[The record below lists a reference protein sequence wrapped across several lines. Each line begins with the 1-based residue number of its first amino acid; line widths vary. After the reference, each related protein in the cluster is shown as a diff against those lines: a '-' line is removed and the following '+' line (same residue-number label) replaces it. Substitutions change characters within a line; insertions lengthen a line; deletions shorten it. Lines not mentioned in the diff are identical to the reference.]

1 MKKIVALFFSII
13 ITIFCLSCIDLTTT
27 TTPVVTDPPT
37 STTPIPTTGSDTTTT
52 TTIPTTITTTPPVT
66 TTTTTTTV
74 PVIPIDEG
82 ARSLSPTKN
91 YILVDA
97 NTSLDLSKCQYQG
110 DFGTVSLSSLAI
122 ALTPTNL
129 TRNGSF
135 LTIAS
140 KGIYSLTFIYGSTN
154 ISIILIAKNASETE
168 YVLFQDS
175 FTMRANG
182 PVPSGY
188 TVDTGTASIVSGKL
202 VLDGITSNP
211 TRVLLPSYL
220 SVFGNYIIETD
231 LTIQSVTESTR
242 WASFMFRYGTTGY
255 FQMAVRQNAMAA
267 NGVEFAKWLNGNW
280 NVTNTAS
287 FTENFSSTTSYR
299 LKMDIYKDV
308 VKEYINGS
316 LLITSEIANDLSVGK
331 LGMQAKGA
339 VAAFNNI
346 KVTLPASYVD
356 AETINLTGI
365 PTVYVPETGIS
376 LPPSVLTKA
385 ESLTDLQ
392 AMSQTVRP
400 QVLVMRVDASLNVVT
415 PENTVILSL
424 IEALQLIDARVIPA
438 FYVTDPEI
446 AEALA
451 EQLRDYG
458 VMDVFIISPD
468 PAVITRA
475 RSASSV
481 IRGILEIVYDELKP
495 ELNDTNRLAIRN
507 AVNTCG
513 AVGALLPSEYATTDN
528 IDYLQKRFLT
538 VYADVTDEAS
548 SVMYQSVLSG
558 ADGILTTDLPTIYAF
573 FALFPENSIL
583 RHPMIIA
590 HRGLV
595 AGAPENS
602 IEGALLAYQAG
613 ADAIELDIYIT
624 TDGRLVV
631 IHDSTT
637 TRTTNGD
644 LTVENSTLAQLKALV
659 LEDLSGNFP
668 GCQIPTLDQ
677 YFTAFKDLDVQLLI
691 EIKSSSPQIVAA
703 LDYLIN
709 QFGISSQVVVISKI
723 VLQLERTRDLI
734 PEVSIGFLNQSI
746 TEVTNMS
753 GCIQSVLN
761 MIVPLKSAYNPEF
774 FQISEAFLAQIHY
787 RGISTYPWTL
797 DTLTVLHNYFVMD
810 VGGLTTG
817 ITDYINDD
825 PLFYEI
831 SQSEYTVD
839 LAAPIAGIALTGVS
853 KTLDGQTA
861 SLIPQT
867 ILLDS
872 GGTGIQI
879 DDSAYVSNFTHAGTA
894 LILVYHSMTFD
905 DAKTYVVFDDL
916 VRIAVIGTV
925 GE

>member
-1 MKKIVALFFSII
+1 M
-13 ITIFCLSCIDLTTT
+13 
-27 TTPVVTDPPT
+27 
-37 STTPIPTTGSDTTTT
+37 
-52 TTIPTTITTTPPVT
+52 
-66 TTTTTTTV
+66 
-74 PVIPIDEG
+74 PIDEVS
-82 ARSLSPTKN
+82 RSLSATKN
-91 YILVDA
+91 YILIDT
-97 NTSLDLSKCQYQG
+97 NTALDLSKCQYQG
-110 DFGTVSLSSLAI
+110 ESGSLLLSNLPI
-122 ALTPTNL
+122 ALTPANL
-129 TRNGSF
+129 TRNGFMLSVS
-135 LTIAS
+135 A
-140 KGIYSLTFIYGSTN
+140 KGIYLLDFLSGSTK
-154 ISIILIAKNASETE
+154 IPIVLIAKTAAETE

-175 FTMRANG
+175 FTFRTNG
-182 PVPSGY
+182 PIPTGY
-188 TVDTGTASIVSGKL
+188 TLDVGTAAITNGKL
-202 VLDGITSNP
+202 VLDGRTSNP

-220 SVFGNYIIETD
+220 AAFGNYIIETD
-231 LTIQSVTESTR
+231 LTIQSVDESSR

-287 FTENFSSTTSYR
+287 YTENFGSSTSYR
-299 LKMDIYKDV
+299 LKMDVYKDV

-346 KVTLPASYVD
+346 KVALPVGYTDV
-356 AETINLTGI
+356 ETINLTEI

-376 LPPSVLTKA
+376 LPPAVMTWAK
-385 ESLTDLQ
+385 SLSDLQ

-400 QVLVMRVDASLNVVT
+400 QVLVMSVDASLNVVT
-415 PENTVILSL
+415 PDNTVILSL
-424 IEALQLIDARVIPA
+424 LDALQLIDARVIPA
-438 FYVTDPEI
+438 FYVTDSEI

-468 PAVITRA
+468 PAVITMVRH
-475 RSASSV
+475 ASSV

-513 AVGALLPSEYATTDN
+513 AVGALLPSEYVTTEN
-528 IDYLQKRFLT
+528 IDYLQNRFLT
-538 VYADVTDEAS
+538 VYADVSDEAS
-548 SVMYQSVLSG
+548 AVMFQSVLSG
-558 ADGILTTDLPTIYAF
+558 ADGILTTDLSAVYAF

-583 RHPMIIA
+583 RHPMVIA

-631 IHDSTT
+631 IHDATT

-659 LEDLSGNFP
+659 LDDSSGNFP

-677 YFTAFKDLDVQLLI
+677 YFTAFKGLDVQLLI
-691 EIKSSSPQIVAA
+691 EIKSSSPQIVSA
-703 LDYLIN
+703 LDNLIN
-709 QFGISSQVVVISKI
+709 QVGISSQVIVISKI
-723 VLQLERTRDLI
+723 VLQLERTRELI

-761 MIVPLKSAYNPEF
+761 MIIPLKSAYNPEY

-787 RGISTYPWTL
+787 RGLFTYPWTL
-797 DTLTVLHNYFVMD
+797 DTLTVLHNYYVMD
-810 VGGLTTG
+810 VGGVTTG

-839 LAAPIAGIALTGVS
+839 LSAPIAGIALTGVS
-853 KTLDGQTA
+853 KTLDGQTV

-867 ILLDS
+867 ILLDN

-879 DDSAYVSNFTHAGTA
+879 DESAYVSNFSHSGTA

-905 DAKTYVVFDDL
+905 DAKTYVVFDSL
-916 VRIAVIGTV
+916 VRITVVGTV

>member
-13 ITIFCLSCIDLTTT
+13 ITIFCLSCIDLTTSS
-27 TTPVVTDPPT
+27 TPVVTDPPT
-37 STTPIPTTGSDTTTT
+37 STPGPTTEADTTTT
-52 TTIPTTITTTPPVT
+52 PVT
-66 TTTTTTTV
+66 TTTTTTPVTTTTTTTSV
-74 PVIPIDEG
+74 PVIPIDDG
-82 ARSLSPTKN
+82 SRSLSATKN

-110 DFGTVSLSSLAI
+110 DFGTVSLSGLPI

-129 TRNGSF
+129 KRNGSL
-135 LTIAS
+135 LTIAA
-140 KGIYSLTFIYGSTN
+140 KGIYSLTFIYGSVN
-154 ISIILIAKNASETE
+154 IPVILIAKNASDTE

-175 FTMRANG
+175 FTMVANG
-182 PVPSGY
+182 PIPSGY
-188 TVDTGTASIVSGKL
+188 TLDVGTASISSGKL
-202 VLDGITSNP
+202 VLDGKTSSV

-280 NVTNTAS
+280 NVTDTAS
-287 FTENFSSTTSYR
+287 YTEDFSSTTSYR
-299 LKMDIYKDV
+299 LKMDVYKDV

-346 KVTLPASYVD
+346 KVTLPVSYVD
-356 AETINLTGI
+356 AETINLTEI

-385 ESLTDLQ
+385 ESLSDLQ

-400 QVLVMRVDASLNVVT
+400 QILVMNVDESLNVVT

-424 IEALQLIDARVIPA
+424 IEALQLIDGRVIPA
-438 FYVTDPEI
+438 FYVSDPEI
-446 AEALA
+446 AQALA
-451 EQLRDYG
+451 EQLREYG
-458 VMDVFIISPD
+458 VMDVFIISPN
-468 PAVITRA
+468 PVVITRA
-475 RSASSV
+475 RTASPV
-481 IRGILEIVYDELKP
+481 IRGLLEIVYDTLKP
-495 ELNDTNRLAIRN
+495 ELNNTNRLAIRD

-513 AVGALLPSEYATTDN
+513 AVGALLPAEYATTDN

-538 VYADVTDEAS
+538 VYADVSDEDS
-548 SVMYQSVLSG
+548 SIMYQSVLSG
-558 ADGILTTDLPTIYAF
+558 ADGILTADLPAIYAF
-573 FALFPENSIL
+573 FAVFPENTIL
-583 RHPMIIA
+583 RHPMVIA

-595 AGAPENS
+595 AGVPENS

-624 TDGRLVV
+624 TDGKLVV
-631 IHDSTT
+631 IHDATT
-637 TRTTNGD
+637 ARTTNGS
-644 LTVENSTLAQLKALV
+644 LTVENSSLAQLKALE
-659 LEDLSGNFP
+659 LLNQNGNLSEYK
-668 GCQIPTLDQ
+668 IPTLNE
-677 YFTAFKDLDVQLLI
+677 YFNAFKDLDVQLLV
-691 EIKSSSPQIVAA
+691 EIKSSNPLIVNA
-703 LDYLIN
+703 LDELIN
-709 QFGISSQVVVISKI
+709 EFGISSQVIVISKI
-723 VLQLERTRDLI
+723 VSQLERTRTLI

-746 TEVTNMS
+746 TEVSNMS

-761 MIVPLKSAYNPEF
+761 MIIPLKSAYNPEF
-774 FQISEAFLAQIHY
+774 FQITEAFLAQIHY

-797 DTLTVLHNYFVMD
+797 DTLTVLHNYYVMD
-810 VGGLTTG
+810 VGGVTTG

-831 SQSEYTVD
+831 SQSEYTVN
-839 LAAPIAGIALTGVS
+839 LAAPIAGIALTGAS
-853 KTLDGQTA
+853 ITLNGQTT

-867 ILLDS
+867 ILLDN

-879 DDSAYVSNFTHAGTA
+879 DGSAYVSNFTHSGTA

-905 DAKTYVVFDDL
+905 DAKTYVVFDGI
-916 VRIAVIGTV
+916 VRIIVVGTV